1 MSFGKIYET
10 TWWGNPVNNGWGG
23 IYYGLFINELTSSFQ
38 TRVLADGGTVE
49 ALTCVNSATS
59 DFVVDFLLK
68 DDNGFLLQENGFKII
83 L

>member
-23 IYYGLFINELTSSFQ
+23 IYYNLFINELTSSFQ
-38 TRVLADGGTVE
+38 TRVLADGGTIE
-49 ALTCVNSATS
+49 SLTCVNAATS